1 MRHTDNRRSGL
12 HIFVSATTI
21 LLTHT
26 LWDPENPF
34 ALADLKYTEP
44 LLDLL
49 AVLARSG
56 ESNNIGETYTSCLEL
71 YERAKMAVNTFGL
84 GNLAGLNW
92 DRPQTGVQS
101 LERESV
107 EDFLRRM
114 ESISSGYDV
123 DLASMPINLPHDFDF
138 GNPI

>member
-1 MRHTDNRRSGL
+1 
-12 HIFVSATTI
+12 
-21 LLTHT
+21 
-26 LWDPENPF
+26 
-34 ALADLKYTEP
+34 
-44 LLDLL
+44 
-49 AVLARSG
+49 
-56 ESNNIGETYTSCLEL
+56 
-71 YERAKMAVNTFGL
+71 MAVNTFGL

-92 DRPQTGVQS
+92 DRPQTGMQS